1 MKIMLYIDK
10 LIVRIPKL
18 LCVLICIVT
27 TIISWV
33 FEPYKES
40 LQITEG
46 IINSYEENIE
56 IVKNPKGG
64 GILLSSFILVSI
76 PLKYTCHHI

>member
-1 MKIMLYIDK
+1 MMLYIDK
-10 LIVRIPKL
+10 FVVRIPKL

-46 IINSYEENIE
+46 IITSYDENIE
-56 IVKNPKGG
+56 IVKNPKGES
-64 GILLSSFILVSI
+64 ILLSSFILVSI